1 MTKADN
7 LRDVELISA
16 TEKKNIIQLSH
27 GESMDFDRNLNL
39 VDLFTAQAKKTP
51 DNIAVVYKDCKM
63 TYREVDEVTDRL
75 AVHLSKKFNL
85 GPEQFVGVMIERS
98 ELMVVYPLAIM
109 KTGAAYM
116 PLDFK
121 YPADR
126 LHFMCEDAG
135 VKLILTEMD
144 GETSRAKQAIPD
156 FDGDIF
162 VSSDIASLPQV
173 TDEEV
178 AALQAAK
185 PENAFIVLYTSGS
198 TGKPKGVMLE
208 HHSIVNFT
216 ILYARDYE
224 MTEKD
229 HAMAYSNFGFD
240 CHMLDIYPALH
251 VGASVYIIPSEIRL
265 NLPALSQFIDD
276 NELTIGFMTT
286 QLGYMLATTYKNPSL
301 RLFSVAGEKLQ
312 AIKQPDYRF
321 INGYGPTETTLY
333 ATYYDIVGYYDNG
346 LIGRPSANY
355 STYVVDRYLHLMPK
369 GVPGELIIGGEGVG
383 RGYLN
388 RPDLTKEKFIT
399 YQDEPGYRTGDLV
412 RWSDDGNIDFM
423 GRIDTQV
430 KLRGFRIELGEIEN
444 KIAEFPGITQKVVDV
459 KEIGGAQNLCAYF
472 VADREI
478 DVEEL
483 KKFLAQDLADYM
495 VPTAFMQMEK
505 LPYNA
510 NGKIDRKILPL
521 PVIEVGEIIAPETET
536 EKKVFDIVAETL
548 KHNQFGVTT
557 NLVSI
562 GLTSLVSMRM
572 GVQLF
577 NTFNVSLK
585 LAEVMVNPTVR
596 NIANIIDEKKK
607 AESADVFSN
616 LSVKAPAADAPAK
629 KKVNLF
635 AKKK

>member
-1 MTKADN
+1 
-7 LRDVELISA
+7 
-16 TEKKNIIQLSH
+16 
-27 GESMDFDRNLNL
+27 
-39 VDLFTAQAKKTP
+39 
-51 DNIAVVYKDCKM
+51 
-63 TYREVDEVTDRL
+63 
-75 AVHLSKKFNL
+75 
-85 GPEQFVGVMIERS
+85 
-98 ELMVVYPLAIM
+98 
-109 KTGAAYM
+109 
-116 PLDFK
+116 
-121 YPADR
+121 
-126 LHFMCEDAG
+126 
-135 VKLILTEMD
+135 
-144 GETSRAKQAIPD
+144 
-156 FDGDIF
+156 
-162 VSSDIASLPQV
+162 
-173 TDEEV
+173 
-178 AALQAAK
+178 
-185 PENAFIVLYTSGS
+185 
-198 TGKPKGVMLE
+198 
-208 HHSIVNFT
+208 
-216 ILYARDYE
+216 
-224 MTEKD
+224 
-229 HAMAYSNFGFD
+229 
-240 CHMLDIYPALH
+240 
-251 VGASVYIIPSEIRL
+251 
-265 NLPALSQFIDD
+265 
-276 NELTIGFMTT
+276 
-286 QLGYMLATTYKNPSL
+286 
-301 RLFSVAGEKLQ
+301 
-312 AIKQPDYRF
+312 
-321 INGYGPTETTLY
+321 
-333 ATYYDIVGYYDNG
+333 
-346 LIGRPSANY
+346 
-355 STYVVDRYLHLMPK
+355 
-369 GVPGELIIGGEGVG
+369 
-383 RGYLN
+383 
-388 RPDLTKEKFIT
+388 
-399 YQDEPGYRTGDLV
+399 
-412 RWSDDGNIDFM
+412 M